1 MNPWNSAAD
10 EKNSIYIIHIF
21 YLIDYLKLNASR
33 NETFE
38 SDQEKNTHTHT
49 NIIWSVSFKKSK
61 NKKKIGCNKVT
72 NYTNTT
78 TIY

>member
-49 NIIWSVSFKKSK
+49 Q
-61 NKKKIGCNKVT
+61 T
-72 NYTNTT
+72 
-78 TIY
+78 